1 MGIRAEHQEL
11 MSPPNLFLGKKRIGK
26 LSSAEI
32 WCLSVPFAAAKRH
45 LQLVSVVTVFYS
57 FDIPSGF
64 GLYILH

>member
-1 MGIRAEHQEL
+1 
-11 MSPPNLFLGKKRIGK
+11 MSPPNLFLAKSHVGK

-45 LQLVSVVTVFYS
+45 LQLVSAVTVFNI